1 MEFTQTQ
8 KNILYELINGS
19 TNAQI
24 AENVGYSESSVKRRI
39 KELFTI
45 FSVNNRAALIRESA
59 IAKARGLL

>member
-1 MEFTQTQ
+1 MKFTHTQ